1 MLRLDF
7 TLADLSLPQQR
18 ETTRRVSISG
28 VQDKV
33 QLHRQ
38 GMRFVPVASGGDYI
52 LKPVPSHS
60 SARFVYDIPA
70 NETLTMDLASEIF
83 GIHTAEHALV
93 EFKDGMPAYLTK
105 RFDFR
110 DGMKIR

>member
-38 GMRFVPVASGGDYI
+38 GMRFVPVASGGKRQTVSGI
-52 LKPVPSHS
+52 S
-60 SARFVYDIPA
+60 SNLSQVTRPHDSSTTFPP
-70 NETLTMDLASEIF
+70 T
-83 GIHTAEHALV
+83 
-93 EFKDGMPAYLTK
+93 
-105 RFDFR
+105 RR
-110 DGMKIR
+110 

>member
-52 LKPVPSHS
+52 LNAFFSSVP
-60 SARFVYDIPA
+60 A
-70 NETLTMDLASEIF
+70 
-83 GIHTAEHALV
+83 
-93 EFKDGMPAYLTK
+93 GMS
-105 RFDFR
+105 R
-110 DGMKIR
+110 

>member
-38 GMRFVPVASGGDYI
+38 GMRFVPVASGGVRRHNAPLADEHRAGRRRHGDRS
-52 LKPVPSHS
+52 PETGREHRPS
-60 SARFVYDIPA
+60 R
-70 NETLTMDLASEIF
+70 SEIPN
-83 GIHTAEHALV
+83 GE
-93 EFKDGMPAYLTK
+93 
-105 RFDFR
+105 
-110 DGMKIR
+110 